1 MEQSQP
7 VIDNLPEA
15 APAAEAE
22 QPAEQLN
29 TEQAD
34 IPEHP
39 ATSAAEQQ
47 EDPAAEENTDEQTPR
62 S

>member
-1 MEQSQP
+1 M
-7 VIDNLPEA
+7 IDNLPEA